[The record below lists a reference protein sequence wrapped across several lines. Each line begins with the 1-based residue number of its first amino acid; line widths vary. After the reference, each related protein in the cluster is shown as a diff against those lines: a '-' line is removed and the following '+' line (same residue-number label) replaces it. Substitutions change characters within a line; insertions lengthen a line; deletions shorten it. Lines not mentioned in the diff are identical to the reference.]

1 MEGKYLDAGGAASGG
16 GGGGSPAPLVVHMD
30 SSELQHAVAAAGG
43 LSSSSSSQHH
53 HVGVVGVSVGVGSAV
68 GSGASNNSGD
78 IDSLLTTDPD
88 MGGDKSRRLL
98 EPYERHRAHDLRAE
112 CYRRGIRPIK
122 KGPNANDNKNGY
134 IVLLRKYDGHGGGHH
149 HLHAQQLTPP
159 RHDDDDDD
167 DPANGSVGDA
177 GETSGDDQQ
186 LLLPAHSSNS
196 NASSSSN
203 NSSNAGSSS
212 IKKRK
217 VQAPTPAASLMGL
230 TPDVV
235 ASFYEPN
242 AGGSSANPLVLP
254 MQYGL
259 VKPTQAPNPTTTD
272 LEILS
277 GIANSYTQN
286 TTPVAGDGQL
296 CGGCRSVVTDQLMES
311 IRLGKNKMQL
321 QESSKRLDQRDRDTL
336 HLKHVLGIMADL
348 RKVYREAQADGIN
361 QELLSEVEDDL
372 AFFQTLKEQTKERM
386 RLAIQDARDRANSK
400 TNGTV

>member
-53 HVGVVGVSVGVGSAV
+53 HVGVVGVSVGVGSAA
-68 GSGASNNSGD
+68 GSGASNNNGD

-134 IVLLRKYDGHGGGHH
+134 IVLLRKYDGHGGHSGG
-149 HLHAQQLTPP
+149 HAQQLTPP
-159 RHDDDDDD
+159 RNDDDDDD

-196 NASSSSN
+196 NTSSSSN
-203 NSSNAGSSS
+203 NSSNAGSGSSS

-217 VQAPTPAASLMGL
+217 IAVPASAASLMGL

-242 AGGSSANPLVLP
+242 AGGGPNPLVLP

-259 VKPTQAPNPTTTD
+259 VKPTQVPNPTTD

-321 QESSKRLDQRDRDTL
+321 QETSKRLDQRDRDTL

-361 QELLSEVEDDL
+361 QDLLSEVKDDL

-386 RLAIQDARDRANSK
+386 RSAIQEAANSK